1 MVVIYFDD
9 LGSNTICPELKAYR
23 THAVA
28 NLKPAP
34 VIIYDYYD
42 NCKFNQ
48 SFHENVYPT
57 FFFSKLVVPE
67 AFTILLKF
75 PSVTYAMEPRNVF
88 PIAFKK
94 ESMSFKNFELKH
106 CRI

>member
-9 LGSNTICPELKAYR
+9 IGSEKICPELKAYR

-48 SFHENVYPT
+48 AFMKLFVQLFYL
-57 FFFSKLVVPE
+57 KLVVRE

-75 PSVTYAMEPRNVF
+75 PCVTSATERKNARLIVNR
-88 PIAFKK
+88 KK
-94 ESMSFKNFELKH
+94 SMLYKFFL
-106 CRI
+106 